1 MKKIAVTVFAVI
13 GLLFTMLMLGVWS
26 NRDWWDTKYTFDE
39 VKIDM
44 LDGTCVTGKVDK
56 WLDFVN
62 SDVIQ
67 VVVNGDTYLTHYS
80 NVVLIDRK

>member
-1 MKKIAVTVFAVI
+1 MKKIVVTVFAVI
-13 GLLFTMLMLGVWS
+13 GLLSTMLMLGAWS

-44 LDGTCVTGKVDK
+44 LDGTCVAGKVDK
-56 WLDFVN
+56 WLDFEN
-62 SDVIQ
+62 SDVVQ